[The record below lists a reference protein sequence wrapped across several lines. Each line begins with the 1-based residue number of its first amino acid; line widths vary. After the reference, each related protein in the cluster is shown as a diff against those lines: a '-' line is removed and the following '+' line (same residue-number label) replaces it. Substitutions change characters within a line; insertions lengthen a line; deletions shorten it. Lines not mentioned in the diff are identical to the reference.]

1 MADDLRWKAMIL
13 VALGVGRWGHV
24 GGPMALPVRWPIR
37 GDCQAIMPLAERA
50 DNKLTKP
57 SP

>member
-1 MADDLRWKAMIL
+1 MIL